1 MTQLRSFQQFLN
13 ADKGVEQFLVDG
25 FPVVRLD
32 TPHSDVIIPANHWVR
47 ELYRQNLQCNGDNGV
62 GLDVL
67 IEFFQNNNQAGVR
80 DVFEDTLDDDDCDR
94 GYLND
99 DVPGRNNTFSFESKT
114 LKEGSP

>member
-47 ELYRQNLQCNGDNGV
+47 ELYRQNLQGNGDNGI
-62 GLDVL
+62 GLDVP
-67 IEFFQNNNQAGVR
+67 IEFCQNNNQAGVR
-80 DVFEDTLDDDDCDR
+80 DASKDAVDDDDCDR

-99 DVPGRNNTFSFESKT
+99 DVPGRNKTFSFE
-114 LKEGSP
+114 